1 MNINKIKEKYC
12 SIAGNGNT
20 KTLTVI
26 ILVSAIVAGYI
37 FFFNTT
43 KIIGEN
49 FNFETAE
56 IGKIIDLET
65 NHSVRLVRADLDT
78 ETNTVE
84 FEFYFQNTNFDGCD
98 DYKIDIKSSTKNGS
112 IAVLDTKTLCTDS
125 DLYVIRGTL
134 PKSWYAIVADITV
147 ENSENNTLEA
157 KFYSTE
163 ETLYKT
169 KISSE
174 TSREH
179 FLQLDMKRN
188 IETFQNNISELNH
201 LNEELEEKIYTIDKS
216 ISNLQDRLSYMSA
229 DELLDA
235 QQQILSMGSEKNN
248 ALTEIDDNN
257 KAIREYQNNISNLEN
272 KLKGA

>member
-1 MNINKIKEKYC
+1 MNINKIKERYS

-20 KTLTVI
+20 KTLAVI

-56 IGKIIDLET
+56 IGEIIDLET
-65 NHSVRLVRADLDT
+65 NHSVKLVRADLDT
-78 ETNTVE
+78 GTNTVE
-84 FEFYFQNTNFDGCD
+84 YEFYFQNTNFDGCD
-98 DYKIDIKSSTKNGS
+98 DYKIDMKSSTKNGS
-112 IAVLDTKTLCTDS
+112 VSVLSTETVCADS
-125 DLYVIRGTL
+125 DLYVIRSTL

-169 KISSE
+169 KISFE
-174 TSREH
+174 TSRDH

-201 LNEELEEKIYTIDKS
+201 LNKELEEKIHTIDES

-229 DELLDA
+229 DELSDA

-257 KAIREYQNNISNLEN
+257 KAIREYQNSISNLEN

>member
-1 MNINKIKEKYC
+1 MDISKIKEKYN

-20 KTLTVI
+20 KTLTITLMVF
-26 ILVSAIVAGYI
+26 AIVIGYI

-43 KIIGEN
+43 KIMGEN
-49 FNFETAE
+49 FDFETAE
-56 IGKIIDLET
+56 IGEIIELES
-65 NHSVRLVRADLDT
+65 NHSVKLVRSDLDT
-78 ETNTVE
+78 ETNIVE

-98 DYKIDIKSSTKNGS
+98 DYKIDMKSSTKKGS
-112 IAVLDTKTLCTDS
+112 ISILSTETVCADNDV
-125 DLYVIRGTL
+125 YVIRASL

-147 ENSENNTLEA
+147 ENKENTTLEA

-169 KISSE
+169 KISSK

-188 IETFQNNISELNH
+188 IETFQNDISALNN
-201 LNEELEEKIYTIDKS
+201 LNQELEEKVNTIDES
-216 ISNLQDRLSYMSA
+216 ILNLQERLSYMSA
-229 DELLDA
+229 EELTDA
-235 QQQILSMGSEKNN
+235 QQQILSMVSEKNN
-248 ALTEIDDNN
+248 VLTEIDDNN
-257 KAIREYQNNISNLEN
+257 KTIKKYQDNILNLQN